1 MNIKF
6 QSKMNELG
14 LSVND
19 LSASLQKKVQEFY
32 ETYSSYQDS
41 LKDLEEYDEEDK
53 DEIQKEVDEV
63 GMLLNQQDEELTRN
77 IERFNRNKEVYASNA
92 QKMAEGR
99 ANKKLAKQNNGAIS
113 NAVPPAPAPIVHV
126 DGNQI
131 PQSNNNIPNNN
142 PSVDPVNTTNNPPE
156 PKVEEKSSDWG
167 WWALA
172 GIVAIV
178 TLGQVVMKEK

>member
-6 QSKMNELG
+6 QSKMSELG

-19 LSASLQKKVQEFY
+19 LSSSLQKKVQEFY

-63 GMLLNQQDEELTRN
+63 GMLLNQQDLELTRN

-92 QKMAEGR
+92 QKMREGR
-99 ANKKLAKQNNGAIS
+99 ENKKIAKQNNGAIS
-113 NAVPPAPAPIVHV
+113 NAVPPAPVTV
-126 DGNQI
+126 
-131 PQSNNNIPNNN
+131 SNNIPNSI
-142 PSVDPVNTTNNPPE
+142 PIVDPINTANNNTQ

-172 GIVAIV
+172 GIVAVI
-178 TLGQVVMKEK
+178 TLGQVVMKDK

>member
-113 NAVPPAPAPIVHV
+113 NAVPPVIQATGGQVPQNNFTNTNPIV
-126 DGNQI
+126 
-131 PQSNNNIPNNN
+131 NNDPNN
-142 PSVDPVNTTNNPPE
+142 SADSDIIKVN
-156 PKVEEKSSDWG
+156 
-167 WWALA
+167 
-172 GIVAIV
+172 
-178 TLGQVVMKEK
+178 

>member
-113 NAVPPAPAPIVHV
+113 NAVPPIVHEAGV
-126 DGNQI
+126 QI
-131 PQSNNNIPNNN
+131 PQNSNNITNPVVNNDPNN
-142 PSVDPVNTTNNPPE
+142 SNNPAPQQ
-156 PKVEEKSSDWG
+156 KVEENSSNWG

-172 GIVAIV
+172 GIVAVV
-178 TLGQVVMKEK
+178 TLGQVVLKDK

>member
-6 QSKMNELG
+6 QEKMNELG

-19 LSASLQKKVQEFY
+19 LSASLQKQVADFY
-32 ETYSSYQDS
+32 ENFAIYKQS
-41 LKDLEEYDEEDK
+41 LEDLEDYEEEDK
-53 DEIQKEVDEV
+53 DQLQQEVNDIAIMINERD
-63 GMLLNQQDEELTRN
+63 QDLVRN
-77 IERFNRNKEVYASNA
+77 IERFNKNKHVYASNA

-113 NAVPPAPAPIVHV
+113 NAIPPVVHDTGGQV
-126 DGNQI
+126 SQNNFTNTNPVVNNDPNN
-131 PQSNNNIPNNN
+131 SNNGA
-142 PSVDPVNTTNNPPE
+142 PE

-178 TLGQVVMKEK
+178 TLGQVVMKDK

>member
-113 NAVPPAPAPIVHV
+113 NAVPPVIQATGGQVPQNNFTNTNPIVNN
-126 DGNQI
+126 DPNN
-131 PQSNNNIPNNN
+131 SNNGA
-142 PSVDPVNTTNNPPE
+142 PE

-178 TLGQVVMKEK
+178 TLGQVVMKDK